1 MLPERLAES
10 IRAVTADVFATMLN
24 LDIAPAEAVAEP
36 ETSSMTDGIVAL
48 IGLAGDWVGTG
59 VLQCD
64 AGLACTLYSHLL
76 MTPATDGVTADVLDA
91 VAEIT
96 NMIIGAVKND
106 IESELGAMGMSVPTV
121 VFGRHFTTRST
132 GAPPWTTVTFAC
144 AGSYLHVRISL
155 TPHNGPRL
163 SWSSFSL
170 GHLTAE

>member
-1 MLPERLAES
+1 MPPERLVES
-10 IRAVTADVFATMLN
+10 IRAVTADVFEKMLN
-24 LDIAPAEAVAEP
+24 LEIAPAEAVAEP
-36 ETSSMTDGIVAL
+36 DASNVTDGVVAL

-76 MTPATDGVTADVLDA
+76 MTDATDGVTADVLDA
-91 VAEIT
+91 VAEIA
-96 NMIIGAVKND
+96 NMIVGAVKND
-106 IESELGAMGMSVPTV
+106 IECELGAMGMSVPTV

-132 GAPPWTTVTFAC
+132 GTPPWTAATFRC

-155 TPHNGPRL
+155 APRNGPRL

-170 GHLTAE
+170 GQLTAE